1 MPFVQATCPNCGGI
15 IEVDDSQ
22 EAWICKACGRP
33 FIVEKAINNYNTTI
47 QNTITVGDGG
57 TVVVSDPNS
66 VDARIN
72 NAEDY
77 LSKLHDYKT
86 AEKLFR
92 EIANDAGG
100 DWRSWWGIVKSVTHN
115 FERNFANDSI
125 DSMNQFFNN
134 TVGFVQNAANVAPA
148 EMVDQMRSTWE
159 AYQKS
164 AIEQT
169 RQSVIAN
176 YQAAFKK
183 GDPSQINFIK
193 LDYFK
198 LNERKGYLDS
208 VTNYGRML
216 ISGMMTLETCQSRE
230 FLKRHEFICL
240 QLMTKELTHTLAC
253 NPKVSSRIF
262 GRQII
267 LDYAETLN
275 LGPSNVSDLMKVTN
289 PLPLVFVAGRTAY
302 MKPTESED
310 LVYTADIPIT
320 SEAMVWAN
328 KGKCPACGGSYPFF
342 SDICVRCGRAK
353 TGFW

>member
-33 FIVEKAINNYNTTI
+33 FIVEKAITNYNTTI

-57 TVVVSDPNS
+57 TVVVSGSNS
-66 VDARIN
+66 LDGRIN

-77 LSKLHDYKT
+77 IYKLHDYKK
-86 AEKLFR
+86 AEELFR

-115 FERNFANDSI
+115 FERDFANDSI
-125 DSMNQFFNN
+125 DSMNEFFSN

-148 EMVDQMRSTWE
+148 EMVDQIRSTWE

-169 RQSVIAN
+169 RQSVIEN

-198 LNERKGYLDS
+198 LNESTSYLDA
-208 VTNYGRML
+208 VTNYCKML
-216 ISGMMTLETCQSRE
+216 IADMMTIETCQSRE
-230 FLKRHEFICL
+230 FLKRREFRRL
-240 QLMTKELTHTLAC
+240 QLMTKDLTQAIATE
-253 NPKVSSRIF
+253 PKVASRIF
-262 GRQII
+262 GAKII
-267 LDYAETLN
+267 SDYAKALN
-275 LGPSNVSDLMKVTN
+275 LGPLPETTLWRETS

-302 MKPTESED
+302 AKMPRGEEFF
-310 LVYTADIPIT
+310 YTADVPVT
-320 SEAMVWAN
+320 SDSFAWAAR
-328 KGKCPACGGSYPFF
+328 GWCPVCGGSFK
-342 SDICVRCGRAK
+342 ITTGKCRQCGRTK
-353 TGFW
+353 IGY